1 MKARK
6 SLVERPD
13 LFNPADE
20 RWTKFSDQTKTAV
33 LELVATLLRQMVSQ
47 QPENHKPEDSHAR

>member
-1 MKARK
+1 MKARQ
-6 SLVERPD
+6 SFVEQPD
-13 LFNPADE
+13 LFHPAE
-20 RWTKFSDQTKTAV
+20 QRWAKLSDQTKTAV